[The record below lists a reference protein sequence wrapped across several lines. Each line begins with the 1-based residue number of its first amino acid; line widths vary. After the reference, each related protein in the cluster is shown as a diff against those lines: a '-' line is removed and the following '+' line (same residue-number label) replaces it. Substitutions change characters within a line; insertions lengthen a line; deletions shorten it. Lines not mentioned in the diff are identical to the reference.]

1 MPTLATVAGMAILI
15 YYGDHEPAH
24 FHVIAADFTARIAL
38 NDLSVIDVEGRM
50 RAIDTKRL
58 RAWARKHHAALWD
71 NWLRAQRGERVR
83 KIED

>member
-15 YYGDHEPAH
+15 YYDDHEPAH

-38 NDLSVIDVEGRM
+38 ADLSVIDAEGRM
-50 RAIDTKRL
+50 RAADLRRL
-58 RAWARKHHAALWD
+58 RAWAAAHQAQLWD
-71 NWLRAQRGERVR
+71 SWLRARRGERVQ